1 MKTNKTICILQP
13 GYLPW
18 LGFFDQLDQSDEFVL
33 FDTVQY
39 DKHGWRNRNK
49 IKTRQGEQWLTV
61 PVLTKGE
68 AYQTIAGVRINNDD
82 KWQKKHV
89 SSIKQNYSRSKYYE
103 IAQNVCSVIQTP
115 QFLLKDL
122 DYAIIKCLMKHLGI
136 NKHLWFSSSLDSAGG
151 KNGRLIK
158 IIKQLGGDKFI
169 EGSAGSS
176 YIDLQMFKD
185 AGISVSFQEYQHP
198 VYDQL
203 YGDFVP
209 YLSVLDLLCNCGP
222 KSLEI
227 IRSGRCRKNQC

>member
-1 MKTNKTICILQP
+1 MKTIGILQP

-39 DKHGWRNRNK
+39 DKNGWRNRNK

-68 AYQTIAGVRINNDD
+68 AYQTISDVRINNND
-82 KWQKKHV
+82 KWQKKHI
-89 SSIKQNYSRSKYYE
+89 SSIQQNYGRSKYYE
-103 IAQNVCSVIQTP
+103 IAQDVCSIIQMP
-115 QFLLKDL
+115 QFHLKDL
-122 DYAIIKCLMKHLGI
+122 DHAIIMCLMKHLGI
-136 NKHLWFSSSLDSAGG
+136 NKPLWFSSSLDSAGG

-158 IIKQLGGDKFI
+158 IIKQLGGDNFI
-169 EGSAGSS
+169 EGSSGAS
-176 YIDLQMFKD
+176 YINLQMFKD
-185 AGISVSFQEYQHP
+185 VGISVSFQEYQHP

-203 YGDFVP
+203 YGDFIP

-227 IRSGRCRKNQC
+227 IRSGRCQKKHC